1 MAGERENTKY
11 KLHGQQEKQD
21 PPQAAGPLHTTPA
34 ALVVVLAR
42 TCKVSLQGPSAFGRL
57 ATLIN
62 AMKATPAGRFTT
74 LINAMKATPAGR
86 LTTLINAMK
95 ATPVDP
101 NSKVQTLQ

>member
-42 TCKVSLQGPSAFGRL
+42 TCKVSLQAPSAF
-57 ATLIN
+57 
-62 AMKATPAGRFTT
+62 
-74 LINAMKATPAGR
+74 GR